1 MFVSF
6 LWRFSQ
12 MAKKESYEFVRLVGD
27 ERRVGPTL
35 ASVSRHWRKGRECF
49 LFLSPHDDDVIIGG
63 GLLIQELIREKV
75 PVHLAVVTDGAMGYC
90 SMKQKKTIAQI
101 RAQETIDVCRI
112 LGIPQKNIH
121 LLQFP
126 DCQLANFMGR
136 RPAVENDPAVIE
148 GFTGLQNAFTALLRK
163 VQPTQVFLPTNTDIH
178 PDHRIVHSELL
189 ISAFHSSGDIWPEL
203 GETLKD
209 TPYIHEMAIYCN
221 FPTRPKLRLTA
232 PLGVLENKLRAIAA
246 FKSQKQIK
254 SLVNIIRH
262 GGPLEYFRPVEFQL
276 YHPHIYRD
284 QFEET
289 PMANLF

>member
-1 MFVSF
+1 
-6 LWRFSQ
+6 
-12 MAKKESYEFVRLVGD
+12 MAKKESYELVRLVGD

-35 ASVSRHWRKGRECF
+35 ASISRHWRKGRECF
-49 LFLSPHDDDVIIGG
+49 LFISPHDDDAIIGG
-63 GLLIQELIREKV
+63 SLLIQELIAEKV
-75 PVHLAVVTDGAMGYC
+75 PVHLAVITDGAMGYC
-90 SMKQKKTIAQI
+90 SMKQKKTIAEI
-101 RAQETIDVCRI
+101 RAKETIESCKI
-112 LGIPQKNIH
+112 LGIPQSNIH
-121 LLQFP
+121 LLGFP

-136 RPAVENDPAVIE
+136 RPAKEGEPAIE

-163 VQPTQVFLPTNTDIH
+163 VRPTQVFLPTNTDIH

-203 GETLKD
+203 GEPLTE

-232 PLGVLENKLRAIAA
+232 PMSALENKLRAIAA

-276 YHPHIYRD
+276 YHPHVYRD